1 MLRFEN
7 PILLH
12 LLWGLAFQALL
23 LLVYWQWRQG
33 KLRHLGSPQLA
44 QRLLLGFS
52 QRRFWFKNLLFAASL
67 ALLALAIANPVQAVQ
82 REGKSRESADVLIAL
97 DISTSMLAKDVLP
110 SRIVQA
116 KLFIEKLV
124 QALEGQR
131 IGLIFF
137 AGDAYPQMPLSTD
150 YNSLLLFVRNA
161 NPNFVTDQ
169 GTDMATAIDLAQRLF
184 ESNALAGRGLILL
197 TDGENHQEDALQRAR
212 EAKASGGMVI
222 HTVGVGTAGGATIPA
237 ANGGFQRDY
246 TGQTI
251 RTSLNQPFLRE
262 LAQAG
267 GGISLSSNDP
277 GAINA
282 LKTAIDQLQ
291 KTALAA
297 HVQTEYISYFQWLL
311 VPLLLFLT
319 LEQLLWWRNKRKPG
333 EELANFKTPKGP
345 KNPAGTV

>member
-12 LLWGLAFQALL
+12 LLWGLALQALL
-23 LLVYWQWRQG
+23 LLVYWQWRQR
-33 KLRHLGSPQLA
+33 KLKRLGSPQLA

-52 QRRFWFKNLLFAASL
+52 ERRFWFKNLLFAASL
-67 ALLALAIANPVQAVQ
+67 ALVALAIANPVHAVQ
-82 REGKSRESADVLIAL
+82 RDGKSRESADVLIAL
-97 DISTSMLAKDVLP
+97 DISTSMLAKDVSP
-110 SRIVQA
+110 SRLAQA
-116 KLFIEKLV
+116 KQFIEKLV
-124 QALEGQR
+124 QALEGER

-150 YNSLLLFVRNA
+150 YQSLLLFVRNA

-184 ESNALAGRGLILL
+184 ESNALAGRGLILI
-197 TDGENHQEDALQRAR
+197 TDGEDHEEKALQRAR
-212 EAKASGGMVI
+212 EAKADGMVI

-251 RTSLNQPFLRE
+251 RTSLNEPFLRE

-267 GGISLSSNDP
+267 GGVSL
-277 GAINA
+277 AINDSETIST
-282 LKTAIDQLQ
+282 LKAQIDRLQ
-291 KTALAA
+291 KSAVEAQ
-297 HVQTEYISYFQWLL
+297 VQTEYVSYFQWLL
-311 VPLLLFLT
+311 VPLLLFLAM
-319 LEQLLWWRNKRKPG
+319 EQLMWWRNKRKPG
-333 EELANFKTPKGP
+333 EELAK
-345 KNPAGTV
+345 